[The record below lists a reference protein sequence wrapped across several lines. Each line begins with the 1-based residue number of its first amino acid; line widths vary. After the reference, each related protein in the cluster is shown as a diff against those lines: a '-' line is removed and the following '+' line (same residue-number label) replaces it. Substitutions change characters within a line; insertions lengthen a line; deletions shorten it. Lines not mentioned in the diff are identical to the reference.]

1 MRKMLDFE
9 RGIQSIFHVQDGQMY
24 VEKTQDVTA
33 IVEANK
39 RQLNSVSGR
48 MGDLVHVGEIPDVVM
63 DRWCIE
69 DGINYYRS
77 ENRKSLMRKLHERDN
92 AAFKVHPGKFV

>member
-48 MGDLVHVGEIPDVVM
+48 TDDPMIF
-63 DRWCIE
+63 
-69 DGINYYRS
+69 
-77 ENRKSLMRKLHERDN
+77 SLITAMIFWKT
-92 AAFKVHPGKFV
+92 PGSRLM